1 MSRDRLYLQMGARL
15 ILVLLAGWSS
25 ASLGSQATLSLEEA
39 ERLASLEE
47 PGFTSQLSMA
57 ESLEEQAI
65 ADGELPDPMLMMGLM
80 NVPIDTFSLNQDPMN
95 QFKIGVR
102 QHFPRGD
109 SLDIRRE
116 KTLAA
121 ADSMRSKAAARL
133 LQVKLATRMAW
144 LQANFWET
152 AKQIVQQDRPLFEQ
166 LRSITG
172 SYYRVGRKQLQDVI
186 RSELELQRLDDRLL
200 VIDENIEKSRASL
213 ARWVGLESAALPLG
227 NELPDWNNFLGVGP
241 TNELVEKLLN
251 HPMINSMDHQI
262 EGRRKG
268 VALAEQ
274 NYKPAWSV
282 EVGYSHRRGKKG
294 NGSGVPDLLSAMVSM
309 DLPIFQSKRQD
320 KRLAASQRMYQAAI
334 DRRVE
339 KIRNLTSQLDSHRVH
354 LSRLEQRK
362 TLHETLILPQTAQQV
377 EISLLS
383 YEADTSDFAEV
394 MRAYMA
400 DLDARLA
407 YERIRIGRLKSIANL
422 RFLIPPPDDGQ

>member
-1 MSRDRLYLQMGARL
+1 MSRDRFYRQLGARL
-15 ILVLLAGWSS
+15 ILVLFAGWTS
-25 ASLGSQATLSLEEA
+25 ASPGSQSTLSLEEA
-39 ERLASLEE
+39 ERLASFEE
-47 PGFTSQLSMA
+47 PGFTSRMSMA
-57 ESLEEQAI
+57 ESLREQAI
-65 ADGELPDPMLMMGLM
+65 ADGERPDPMLMMGLM
-80 NVPIDTFSLNQDPMN
+80 NVPLDTFSLNQDPMN
-95 QFKIGVR
+95 QFKVGVR
-102 QHFPRGD
+102 QHFPPGD

-121 ADSMRSKAAARL
+121 ADSMRSNADARL
-133 LQVKLATRMAW
+133 LQVKLATRIAW
-144 LQANFWET
+144 LQAYFWEM
-152 AKQIVQQDRPLFEQ
+152 AKQIVQQDHPHFEQ

-186 RSELELQRLDDRLL
+186 RSELELRRLDDRLV
-200 VIDENIEKSRASL
+200 VIDENIDKSRASL
-213 ARWVGLESAALPLG
+213 ARWVGLESAALPFG
-227 NELPDWNNFLGVGP
+227 NELPDWNNFLGSGP
-241 TNELVEKLLN
+241 TNELVEKLLD

-294 NGSGVPDLLSAMVSM
+294 NGSGVPDLLSAIVSM

-320 KRLAASQRMYQAAI
+320 KRLAASQRRYQAAV
-334 DRRVE
+334 DQRVE
-339 KIRNLTSQLDSHRVH
+339 KIRNLTSQLDSHRAH
-354 LSRLEQRK
+354 LSRLEERK

-407 YERIRIGRLKSIANL
+407 YEKIRIGRLKSIANL
-422 RFLIPPPDDGQ
+422 RFLIPPADDRQ